1 MTEFAT
7 TAHGDRVAYDRRGDG
22 PGLVFVAGGGPIF
35 RANDPITA
43 ATAELAA
50 AAGLS
55 TVVYDRLGRGE
66 SVATGRLTLD
76 RELGAIAAMLEVA
89 GGRAVLCGHS
99 SGSSIAL
106 AAADVGLPVAA
117 LALWEAPLGDPS
129 EKVRGWFAEFERRLD
144 AEDYVGATEQYMQD
158 MPPEWLE
165 GLRRSPDFVEIAR
178 GAVSQR
184 ADGESLVW
192 ATQSLEDGSLGELS
206 TPVLTMYGSSTLPE
220 MPSAAAWIASVVAGT
235 TVEEVPGQDHSWEA
249 EPMARRLAELALT
262 QP

>member
-76 RELGAIAAMLEVA
+76 REL
-89 GGRAVLCGHS
+89 RR
-99 SGSSIAL
+99 
-106 AAADVGLPVAA
+106 P
-117 LALWEAPLGDPS
+117 AP
-129 EKVRGWFAEFERRLD
+129 
-144 AEDYVGATEQYMQD
+144 
-158 MPPEWLE
+158 
-165 GLRRSPDFVEIAR
+165 
-178 GAVSQR
+178 
-184 ADGESLVW
+184 
-192 ATQSLEDGSLGELS
+192 
-206 TPVLTMYGSSTLPE
+206 
-220 MPSAAAWIASVVAGT
+220 
-235 TVEEVPGQDHSWEA
+235 
-249 EPMARRLAELALT
+249 
-262 QP
+262 